1 MTTKAT
7 LITAMAAFADII
19 SYHVDIY
26 IYTMKWGLG
35 LLCGDFQ
42 LHSSSNDTN

>member
-26 IYTMKWGLG
+26 IYDEMGTWSALG
-35 LLCGDFQ
+35 
-42 LHSSSNDTN
+42 